1 MTPRGI
7 SLPPHQTGR
16 PTQRGRAPD
25 AAFAGSESD
34 RLRPDGR
41 VCCWDQSPEI
51 RLSTTAS
58 TLSSVVMTRVLA
70 VAEDHRQVQL

>member
-25 AAFAGSESD
+25 AAFSGSESD
-34 RLRPDGR
+34 RLRPER
-41 VCCWDQSPEI
+41 AC
-51 RLSTTAS
+51 LLS
-58 TLSSVVMTRVLA
+58 TLSSVVMKRVLA